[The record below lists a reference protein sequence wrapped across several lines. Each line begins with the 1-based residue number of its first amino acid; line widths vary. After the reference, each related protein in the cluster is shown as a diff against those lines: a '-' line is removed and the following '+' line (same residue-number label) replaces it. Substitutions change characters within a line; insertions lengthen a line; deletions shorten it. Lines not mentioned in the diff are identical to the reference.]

1 MPCGKNMATATPID
15 LHYGIEGPSGAP
27 VLVLSHA
34 LGLSMAMWDPQ
45 VAALSREFR
54 VVRYDH
60 RGHGGSP
67 VPAGPYR
74 IEDLGRDVARLLDR
88 LDLGRVS
95 VCGLSL
101 GGMVGLWLGANAPE
115 RVDRLVVCCTAA
127 RMPRPDDYAARATL
141 VRAQGMAAIA
151 DTVIGRWF
159 TPAFLTRRPDLV
171 AGIKALLLATTP
183 EGYAATCEALA
194 AMDLRGDLSRINA
207 STLVIAG
214 AEDQSTPVDQA
225 EEIARRIPAAE
236 LAVIPDAAH
245 LASVEQP
252 EPVTARILGH
262 LTRSLERPPPV

>member
-1 MPCGKNMATATPID
+1 MATATPID
-15 LHYGIEGPSGAP
+15 LHYRIEGPSGAP

-34 LGLSMAMWDPQ
+34 LGLSMSMWDPQ
-45 VAALSREFR
+45 VASLSHDFR
-54 VVRYDH
+54 VVRHDH
-60 RGHGGSP
+60 RGHGRSP
-67 VPAGPYR
+67 VPDGPYR
-74 IEDLGRDVARLLDR
+74 IEDFGRDLLHLLARLALE
-88 LDLGRVS
+88 RVS
-95 VCGLSL
+95 FCGLSL
-101 GGMVGLWLGANAPE
+101 GGMVGMWLAANAPR

-127 RMPRPDDYAARATL
+127 RMPRPEDYAARARL
-141 VRAQGMAAIA
+141 VRAQGMAAVA

-159 TPAFLTRRPDLV
+159 TPAFLTGSPDIV
-171 AGIKALLLATTP
+171 AGIKALLLATPP

-245 LASVEQP
+245 LANVEQP
-252 EPVTARILGH
+252 QAFTNRILDH
-262 LTRSLERPPPV
+262 LKRASES